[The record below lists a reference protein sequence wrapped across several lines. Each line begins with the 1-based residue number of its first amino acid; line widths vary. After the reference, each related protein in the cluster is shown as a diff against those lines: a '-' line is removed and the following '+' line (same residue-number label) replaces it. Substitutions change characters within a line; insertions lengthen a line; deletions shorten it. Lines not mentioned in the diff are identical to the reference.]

1 MCKHDDDMMDR
12 DDDYESAWEND
23 DKGKFVFSC
32 EKNGDITSRTIM
44 KILEH
49 FLGMMMKITSGIMK
63 E

>member
-23 DKGKFVFSC
+23 DKGKFVISC

>member
-1 MCKHDDDMMDR
+1 MWKHDDDMMDR

-49 FLGMMMKITSGIMK
+49 FLGMMMKINSGIMK